1 MHIIDAVPSEAKC
14 RSIIK
19 RQLFGK
25 RVYCP
30 YCMYTKMKRFE
41 GRFFCPRC
49 RKKFSLTSCSFMR
62 RMRIP
67 YRKAFTLL
75 ICWQRK
81 VPFGLAASLA
91 GVSPPT
97 ARRWFRLF
105 REHLPHDHEE
115 FWGTVEI
122 DEAYFGRRRTGNQ
135 RMVIGAIERRTGKV
149 ILRQIR
155 SRSYEE
161 TDDFI
166 LDHVMG
172 GSTVCTDGAQ
182 CYEGISGFWGYRH
195 IQCNHSIFHFGPTN
209 RIEAVWSALK
219 RFLRRTFDRPTAKY
233 LPEILRE
240 FQTRINTP
248 KLFDSPLTYLENCLT
263 LVPLAC

>member
-1 MHIIDAVPSEAKC
+1 MSILNEIPGEAKC
-14 RSIIK
+14 RAIIK
-19 RQLFGK
+19 KCLFGG
-25 RVYCP
+25 RAYCP
-30 YCMYTKMKRFE
+30 YCMSTRVRKCE
-41 GRFFCPRC
+41 SRFFCPRC
-49 RKKFSLTSCSFMR
+49 RRKFSLTSCSWLR
-62 RMRIP
+62 RIRIP
-67 YRKAFTLL
+67 YRKLFALL
-75 ICWQRK
+75 LCWQRK
-81 VPFGLAASLA
+81 VPFGLAASLS

-105 REHLPHDHEE
+105 REHLPHNQAE
-115 FWGTVEI
+115 FCGTVEI

-135 RMVIGAIERRTGKV
+135 RMVIGALERRTGR
-149 ILRQIR
+149 ISLRQIR
-155 SRSYEE
+155 SRSYEC

-166 LDHVMG
+166 LDHVIG

-195 IQCNHSIFHFGPTN
+195 VVCNHSKYIFGPTN

-240 FQTRINTP
+240 FEARTNHP
-248 KLFDSPLTYLENCLT
+248 KLFDSPLTYLHNCLN
-263 LVPLAC
+263 LVPIAC